1 MKTALIVT
9 FISSFLF
16 LVFFGR
22 LLKLDNAFKYRQKF
36 SINWVFAAAAVI
48 FTFCIYAYK
57 AYWGG
62 NLSAGPPGPVSSL
75 ITGNFSEAVLSVIF
89 LGCYLILV
97 FIGRFLKLD
106 VTFKPQYNFSVN
118 WIFFIMAGM
127 FTAIVYLNCV

>member
-1 MKTALIVT
+1 MKTALIIT

-22 LLKLDNAFKYRQKF
+22 LLKLDNTFKYRQKF

-48 FTFCIYAYK
+48 FTFCVYAYR

-62 NLSAGPPGPVSSL
+62 NLSARPPGPVSSL

-89 LGCYLILV
+89 FRLLSDFGIHRQV
-97 FIGRFLKLD
+97 SQTGRNLQ
-106 VTFKPQYNFSVN
+106 TS
-118 WIFFIMAGM
+118 I
-127 FTAIVYLNCV
+127 